1 VAVFILYCGL
11 EASSGAWLYTLLRE
25 GHDINTAAAGAAVS
39 AFWASLMAARI
50 VFGLVQVSG
59 PIARWLAA
67 CMSVCL
73 LAAVGLSF
81 VSHSVAGIVTS
92 AVIGFACGPIF
103 PWLIAQTP
111 QRLGARHGA
120 NAIGVQIAS
129 AAIGLTL
136 APTLIGVLGDHQGVT
151 AIPWGL
157 AVLAGLLLLAF
168 GALERCPKST

>member
-1 VAVFILYCGL
+1 MI
-11 EASSGAWLYTLLRE
+11 
-25 GHDINTAAAGAAVS
+25 I
-39 AFWASLMAARI
+39 
-50 VFGLVQVSG
+50 
-59 PIARWLAA
+59 
-67 CMSVCL
+67 CL

-81 VSHSVAGIVTS
+81 VSHPVAGIAAS

-103 PWLIAQTP
+103 PWLIAATP

-136 APTLIGVLGDHQGVT
+136 APTILGVLGDRYGVT

-157 AVLAGLLLLAF
+157 AVLAALLLLTF
-168 GALERCPKST
+168 GALERCPKNAQAADVAADN